1 MLEKYRA
8 IVRQMRL
15 QHGYFMQQ
23 LAPHAS
29 SVSVVGH
36 DCPSAILVIIH
47 YSVGT
52 CRGYSHT
59 ALVFLYFLPIFT
71 LYILFSFHFYKGTM
85 VIRRLSLHL
94 WAYQHNSHMG

>member
-1 MLEKYRA
+1 MA
-8 IVRQMRL
+8 
-15 QHGYFMQQ
+15 YFMQQ

-52 CRGYSHT
+52 DPTKIDLLFKSGSLQSRRNER
-59 ALVFLYFLPIFT
+59 LVE
-71 LYILFSFHFYKGTM
+71 
-85 VIRRLSLHL
+85 
-94 WAYQHNSHMG
+94 